1 LIRRCACTGLN
12 NLEQASLVDVL
23 HNEYGLTISQIA
35 RKLGRSN
42 AWVCIRLG
50 LLRDMSSV
58 VREKIMAGSFPFRA
72 YMYWLRKFT
81 RVKARD
87 VDDFV
92 TAISGKG
99 LSTRDIFVLIH
110 AFFIT
115 QASLVR
121 TQILAGNV
129 EWTLRLLKEDFTN
142 DCADGK
148 QLTATE
154 ASLIEDLEGCRRY
167 IDRIL
172 YVSSGKPLQGHT
184 VSFTVR
190 LNLLCR
196 MLMQRERKFFKMIK
210 DLYARSGQ
218 TAGSTD
224 TVSAGSR

>member
-1 LIRRCACTGLN
+1 
-12 NLEQASLVDVL
+12 
-23 HNEYGLTISQIA
+23 
-35 RKLGRSN
+35 
-42 AWVCIRLG
+42 
-50 LLRDMSSV
+50 LLRDMSSE
-58 VREKIMAGSFPFRA
+58 VREKIMAGAFPFRA
-72 YMYWLRKFT
+72 YMYWLRRFT

-92 TAISGKG
+92 KAVRGRG

-121 TQILAGNV
+121 TQILGGNV
-129 EWTLRLLKEDFTN
+129 EWTLRLLKDGGTN

-148 QLTATE
+148 LTNPE
-154 ASLIEDLEGCRRY
+154 ASLIEDLEGRRRH
-167 IDRIL
+167 IDRVL
-172 YVSSGKPLQGHT
+172 CVSPDNALGRHND
-184 VSFTVR
+184 SFTVR

-196 MLMQRERKFFKMIK
+196 VLMQREKQFFKAIK

-218 TAGSTD
+218 TTSSTD